1 MSTAR
6 ASRYNRFAM
15 GPSLSKGRPGARNGG
30 TRGTDVPLPPAI
42 FGQVSEPQALRWFGR
57 ISGALFIAGA
67 LLPVPSTLLLDP
79 RPELAAYGLTAV
91 VLLTGIACF
100 LLPWDRA
107 SVNWLHAIAAL
118 ATLQVAATVALF
130 DWVFSV
136 LYIVVAV
143 LVAYG
148 FGRPR
153 AVLPHIALISIALV
167 APAAYDPDQAREAW
181 RVALLLI
188 PSVWMLAGALVF
200 LRTQVDTRERAY
212 RQFAEQALTLSER
225 ITGRSPV
232 RLGAAPPARSLA
244 KREPLPPPPPRRW
257 RTALAALAGAAVVVP
272 LSFAGLAAA
281 GVELPGAVVEP
292 FESVGI
298 TLPNQDGEAEE
309 SASTTSTA
317 ASTTAAE
324 GSSEARTA
332 RGESNARPKAQDRKR
347 RDRSS
352 AQGQAA
358 APGAP
363 ATNVTPATPAPTVE
377 GETSGPAGDGGAAS
391 GGGAADATD
400 GPVKSIL
407 GDVGE
412 ILEEPLLPLI
422 GQGSKPRD

>member
-1 MSTAR
+1 MPA
-6 ASRYNRFAM
+6 
-15 GPSLSKGRPGARNGG
+15 
-30 TRGTDVPLPPAI
+30 AI

-57 ISGALFIAGA
+57 MSGALFIAGA

-91 VLLTGIACF
+91 VMLTGVACF

-107 SVNWLHAIAAL
+107 SVNWLHAIAVL
-118 ATLQVAATVALF
+118 ATLQVAITVALF

-136 LYIVVAV
+136 LYLVVAV

-153 AVLPHIALISIALV
+153 AVLPHIVLISIALL

-181 RVALLLI
+181 RIALLLI
-188 PSVWMLAGALVF
+188 PSVWMLASALVF

-212 RQFAEQALTLSER
+212 RQFAEQALSLTDR
-225 ITGRSPV
+225 ITGHSPV
-232 RLGAAPPARSLA
+232 RVGAVPPARSLA
-244 KREPLPPPPPRRW
+244 KREPPPPPRRW
-257 RTALAALAGAAVVVP
+257 RAALTALAGTAVVVP
-272 LSFAGLAAA
+272 FSFAGLAAA

-309 SASTTSTA
+309 TASATSTA
-317 ASTTAAE
+317 ASQTAAAP
-324 GSSEARTA
+324 SSPLRPARDGGRDRPKPEAR
-332 RGESNARPKAQDRKR
+332 RR
-347 RDRSS
+347 RDRRS

-358 APGAP
+358 GAGGP
-363 ATNVTPATPAPTVE
+363 ETNVTPASPAAPVPTVE
-377 GETSGPAGDGGAAS
+377 GEPSGPAADGGAA
-391 GGGAADATD
+391 GGGAADAAS

-407 GDVGE
+407 DDVGE
-412 ILEEPLLPLI
+412 LLEEPLLPLI
-422 GQGSKPRD
+422 GSKPKD